1 MLRLCLFSSS
11 WERLQPPSVN
21 PSVEQNV
28 IEDGWMDF
36 DQEVLVHLL
45 RYFHV
50 YVSFQQHSGK
60 KSTNYFCV
68 GLFPLKAQAGQQ
80 LRRPQRQFSRSILRL
95 IRLLNRKCDG
105 DSYCQSQEGQQ
116 TDNPRRIAPRARA
129 GGVTYLSGR
138 GLKERPHLGSL
149 PLDRRCVRDRAS
161 DRL

>member
-1 MLRLCLFSSS
+1 MTCSTFAFSQAAGRDSS
-11 WERLQPPSVN
+11 PPSVD
-21 PSVEQNV
+21 PSAGQNV

-36 DQEVLVHLL
+36 DQEVLAHLL

-60 KSTNYFCV
+60 KSTNYFCG

-116 TDNPRRIAPRARA
+116 TDNPRRIAFPCARRRSC
-129 GGVTYLSGR
+129 LS
-138 GLKERPHLGSL
+138 LQARPEKTPTS
-149 PLDRRCVRDRAS
+149 
-161 DRL
+161 RLSSSPT